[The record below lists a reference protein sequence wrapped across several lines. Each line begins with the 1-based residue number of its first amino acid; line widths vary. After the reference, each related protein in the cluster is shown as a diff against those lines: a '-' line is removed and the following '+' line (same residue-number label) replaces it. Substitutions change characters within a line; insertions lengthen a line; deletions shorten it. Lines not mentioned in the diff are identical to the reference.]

1 MQPFINDNFEHGW
14 YLTSSPI
21 ITVNW
26 NAGAGQQ
33 WTVRVGGGIGR
44 VFHIGHQAFNA
55 QVAGYYNV
63 LHPREAG
70 VWQLRLQLSPLF
82 PRR

>member
-1 MQPFINDNFEHGW
+1 
-14 YLTSSPI
+14 
-21 ITVNW
+21 
-26 NAGAGQQ
+26 
-33 WTVRVGGGIGR
+33 VRVGGGIGR

-70 VWQLRLQLSPLF
+70 D
-82 PRR
+82 